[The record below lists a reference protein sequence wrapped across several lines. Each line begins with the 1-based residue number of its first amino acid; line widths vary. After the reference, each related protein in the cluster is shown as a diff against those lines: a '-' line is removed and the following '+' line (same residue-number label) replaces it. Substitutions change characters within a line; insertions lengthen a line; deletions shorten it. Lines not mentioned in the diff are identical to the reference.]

1 MHGHPVRE
9 LLVITSLHR
18 PIGSHD
24 VSPGDATTGDWSSRL
39 AGAVVL
45 LVGALN
51 LVVAVLS
58 FATGLVR
65 ISAGAAGG
73 FVAVGLALLA
83 VGALIWRA
91 NRAAT
96 IGAFAVFVALLLL
109 QIGRAL
115 TDPAASDAALAAASG
130 DQVAGRLVV
139 LTLLALTCGTA
150 AWRHRRASRRRAT
163 G

>member
-1 MHGHPVRE
+1 MP
-9 LLVITSLHR
+9 
-18 PIGSHD
+18 
-24 VSPGDATTGDWSSRL
+24 PGDATAGDWSSRL
-39 AGAVVL
+39 AGSAVL

-51 LVVAVLS
+51 LVVAALS
-58 FATGLVR
+58 FTTGLVR

-96 IGAFAVFVALLLL
+96 IGAFALFVALLLL
-109 QIGRAL
+109 QVVQVV
-115 TDPAASDAALAAASG
+115 TDPAATDAALAAASG
-130 DQVAGRLVV
+130 DQYAGRLVV
-139 LTLLALTCGTA
+139 LAILAVTCGTA
-150 AWRHRRASRRRAT
+150 AWRHRRATRRRA

>member
-1 MHGHPVRE
+1 
-9 LLVITSLHR
+9 LLVIPTSTER
-18 PIGSHD
+18 EGSHD
-24 VSPGDATTGDWSSRL
+24 VPGDATTGDWSSRL
-39 AGAVVL
+39 AGGVVL

-58 FATGLVR
+58 FTTGLVR

-73 FVAVGLALLA
+73 FIAVGLALLA

-96 IGAFAVFVALLLL
+96 IGAFALFLALLLL
-109 QIGRAL
+109 QVAQVV
-115 TDPAASDAALAAASG
+115 TDPDAGDAALAAAAG
-130 DQVAGRLVV
+130 DQYVGRVVV
-139 LTLLALTCGTA
+139 LAILAVTCGVA
-150 AWRHRRASRRRAT
+150 AWRHRRAPRHRT